1 MRLLII
7 LIFIINL
14 FAYTKTP
21 SDVYSYAMLL
31 KQKIEYLR
39 KVNHITT
46 PFPYVPVQHNKYPR
60 HVIQKALEILNKI
73 NIYRI
78 SKGYGAIFIP
88 PYPIR
93 EITPTDVYEM
103 VKRLDAEV
111 TPFIKDKKFL
121 MTLHL
126 VKYKNKTPND
136 VYRLLWSI
144 SLAMDGILGI
154 KGYTPTDVYELSNKL
169 VENVKFLRET
179 QNIYTHIN
187 KPKRIPNLHPNHALY
202 ASYKFLSKVRVSEKN
217 LWIDPTEVPKKP
229 HRVINPTDVYDSIQ
243 YDLAELQRI
252 KYHLGVERY
261 FQLKPVK
268 EVKTPSDVV
277 QNLTYAKELMPI
289 FSFNRPLIHY
299 PLSSLQKTP
308 NNVFAVTEVILQKL
322 NILKNLKGIKK
333 QVKNPPFIY
342 GLHPIHAYQ
351 KAIEATE
358 KSIRLKV
365 QMGFYP
371 SEVPE
376 QPLRKI
382 TPNEVY
388 EMVIRLDGIVTIL
401 LHKAGYKNVQEY
413 IYKLD
418 KKIPTGKTPSDVYH
432 NLWKISNTIDV
443 LLATEYTPNE
453 TFALSSKIM
462 TKVEVLLKKLHI
474 KQSVI
479 NRVVNEKIEVNN
491 KIPKDVFNLTL
502 KLYDELKKVQ
512 KRLNMQSS
520 NIIIP
525 NQQTNITPNTVY
537 NALRIVNAN
546 VNEILIY
553 KNIQDDEVHY
563 YQLNKVSGKNP
574 TCVYKNVKRL
584 YDMLRLLYDEKNYQ
598 K

>member
-1 MRLLII
+1 MRFLIVF
-7 LIFIINL
+7 IFVINL

-31 KQKIEYLR
+31 KVKIEYLR
-39 KVNHITT
+39 KQNNITK
-46 PFPYVPVQHNKYPR
+46 PFPYVPIQHNKYPR

-78 SKGYGAIFIP
+78 TKGYGEIFIP

-93 EITPTDVYEM
+93 DITPTDVYEM

-121 MTLHL
+121 SSLKF

-144 SLAMDGILGI
+144 SLALDDILGI
-154 KGYTPTDVYELSNKL
+154 KGYTPTNIYELSNKL
-169 VENVKFLRET
+169 IENVKFLRET
-179 QNIYTHIN
+179 QNVYSDVK
-187 KPKRIPNLHPNHALY
+187 KPKKIPNLHPNHALY
-202 ASYKFLSKVRVSEKN
+202 ASYDFLKKVRTAEKN
-217 LWIDPTEVPKKP
+217 LWIEPTEVPKKP
-229 HRVINPTDVYDSIQ
+229 HKVISPTEVYDSIQ

-252 KYHLGVERY
+252 KYRLGVERY
-261 FQLKPVK
+261 FKLKNIK

-277 QNLTYAKELMPI
+277 QNLMYAKKLMPI
-289 FSFNRPLIHY
+289 FNFNKPLIQY
-299 PLSSLQKTP
+299 PIDSLKKTP
-308 NNVFAVTEVILQKL
+308 NNVYAVTEEILRKL
-322 NILKNLKGIKK
+322 NILKNIKGIKK

-358 KSIRLKV
+358 KAIRLKV

-388 EMVIRLDGIVTIL
+388 EMVIRLDGIITIL
-401 LHKAGYKNVQEY
+401 LKKAGYKNVKEY

-418 KKIPTGKTPSDVYH
+418 KKIPTGKTPSDVYN

-443 LLATEYTPNE
+443 LLAKEYTPNE

-462 TKVEVLLKKLHI
+462 TKIEMLLKKLHI

-479 NRVVNEKIEVNN
+479 NRVANEKIQVAN

-525 NQQTNITPNTVY
+525 HQRINITPNTVY

-553 KNIQDDEVHY
+553 KNIQDNDIHY
-563 YQLNKVSGKNP
+563 YQNVITNKTP
-574 TCVYKNVKRL
+574 TDVYKNVKKL
-584 YDMLRLLYDEKNYQ
+584 YDMLRLLYDEKNY
-598 K
+598 KK